1 MVVAVVLDNPIV
13 ISHQP
18 VVLVVEMV
26 GIILVIPLL
35 QRELQG
41 RDIQVVL
48 DPLIIILVGVVELL
62 ELCQVDQVIHMV
74 DLAVMVNQ

>member
-1 MVVAVVLDNPIV
+1 MVLDNPIV

-35 QRELQG
+35 QQELQG
-41 RDIQVVL
+41 KDFQVVL
-48 DPLIIILVGVVELL
+48 DLLIIILVVAVELVMPEKMVNRAVEVVEVVT
-62 ELCQVDQVIHMV
+62 EK
-74 DLAVMVNQ
+74 

>member
-35 QRELQG
+35 QQELQG
-41 RDIQVVL
+41 KDFQVVL
-48 DPLIIILVGVVELL
+48 DLLIIILVVAVELVMPEKMVNRAVEVVEVVT
-62 ELCQVDQVIHMV
+62 EK
-74 DLAVMVNQ
+74 

>member
-1 MVVAVVLDNPIV
+1 MVVEVVLEHPIV

-26 GIILVIPLL
+26 DIVLVIPLL
-35 QRELQG
+35 QQELQG

-48 DPLIIILVGVVELL
+48 DPLHIFLVAVAE
-62 ELCQVDQVIHMV
+62 QVRQVIMV
-74 DLAVMVNQ
+74 KVRVW

>member
-1 MVVAVVLDNPIV
+1 VVVAVVLDNPIV

-35 QRELQG
+35 QQELQG
-41 RDIQVVL
+41 KDFQVVL
-48 DPLIIILVGVVELL
+48 DLLIIILVVAVELVMPEKMVNRAVEVVEVVT
-62 ELCQVDQVIHMV
+62 EK
-74 DLAVMVNQ
+74 

>member
-1 MVVAVVLDNPIV
+1 MVLEHPIV

-26 GIILVIPLL
+26 GIVLVIPLL
-35 QRELQG
+35 QQELQG

-48 DPLIIILVGVVELL
+48 DPLHIFLVEVAE
-62 ELCQVDQVIHMV
+62 QVRQVIMV
-74 DLAVMVNQ
+74 KVRVVRVVMVETEK